1 MTQLMDELN
10 STKLTQIKVMDPDR
24 LTDGDEISAAQA
36 AGIHFEAQLQ
46 TSRIKIQFLSIFIQY
61 MGICD
66 LNI

>member
-1 MTQLMDELN
+1 MDELN

-46 TSRIKIQFLSIFIQY
+46 TSRILLKYSTIPFHIHTVH
-61 MGICD
+61 GD
-66 LNI
+66 L

>member
-1 MTQLMDELN
+1 MDELN

-46 TSRIKIQFLSIFIQY
+46 TSRINTIPFHIHTVH
-61 MGICD
+61 GD
-66 LNI
+66 L

>member
-1 MTQLMDELN
+1 MDELN

-46 TSRIKIQFLSIFIQY
+46 TSRILLKYNSFPYSYRTWGFVT
-61 MGICD
+61 
-66 LNI
+66 